1 MRPFWQSMTAP
12 CPSCKRRDVFLKSE
26 DDVTSMK
33 LTKTSLRIVT
43 YSSWMPRTYVPQG
56 TPFVLVQP
64 RSPCHGHDAV
74 VLCVISMMSCRKNTW
89 VMPPARSETCVDYL
103 LNYVN
108 RLLGHFCEIQNVLT
122 IFGLPYKL
130 GSNVP
135 HIMFMLD
142 VQLIAN
148 ASFHVLSA
156 ATRSFFT
163 HSLAGDDV
171 ETWSGF
177 WTISAAHM
185 QAASSVWSPWTL

>member
-1 MRPFWQSMTAP
+1 
-12 CPSCKRRDVFLKSE
+12 
-26 DDVTSMK
+26 
-33 LTKTSLRIVT
+33 
-43 YSSWMPRTYVPQG
+43 
-56 TPFVLVQP
+56 
-64 RSPCHGHDAV
+64 
-74 VLCVISMMSCRKNTW
+74 MMSCRKNTW
-89 VMPPARSETCVDYL
+89 VMPPARSATCVGYL
-103 LNYVN
+103 LNFVN

-135 HIMFMLD
+135 YIMFMLD
-142 VQLIAN
+142 VQLSAN

-185 QAASSVWSPWTL
+185 QAASSVWSPWTLLLTPYMETLVALRRARSGFTPSAKDGCWRS